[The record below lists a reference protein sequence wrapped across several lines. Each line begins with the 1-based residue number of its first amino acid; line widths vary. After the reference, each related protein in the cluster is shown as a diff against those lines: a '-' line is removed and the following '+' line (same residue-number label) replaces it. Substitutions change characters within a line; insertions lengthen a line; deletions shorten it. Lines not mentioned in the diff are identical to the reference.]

1 MRACVCQIRDR
12 DSIVHF
18 ADSQLCILV
27 FMASLRWAAVG
38 SVLCLLLLIFP
49 APSAAYSLLTHEQ
62 LIDLT
67 WDDSIVPLLLSRY
80 PNLTPQQL
88 EEARAYAYGGC
99 VIQDLGY
106 YPFGQRSFSNL
117 THYIRT
123 GDFVVNLF
131 RDAHNADE
139 LAFAVGALSHYIGDT
154 YGHSLA
160 VNVAVPVEYH
170 RLHRK
175 YGRVVTFAEDEH
187 RYVATEFSFDI
198 DEVAH
203 HRMAPLHYL
212 RHIGLRVS
220 MQQLS
225 LAFYQTYGLSE
236 QFEGTR
242 RERVNEGGYR
252 FAVRAFIPR
261 IAYAVTLLHRHHEP
275 PDVTTPEAIELHR
288 EISEMAAFDDWDA
301 YRHRAGIGTWSLAIF
316 LFIVPK
322 VGPLR
327 QVAIK
332 GPTEKTEGEYVHS
345 LAVSVYE
352 LRQGLWRFTPPA
364 ARKTMWDWRAYPD
377 VPVDPRDPNHPLM
390 NRDLDTGYIVQAGG
404 YRLTDETY
412 ANLLHA
418 LASQPKVP
426 IPLGIKEEIEKFYSD
441 PEAPIFTKRDPHK
454 WAQVQK
460 DLATLTNM
468 PTSPTP
474 QPFPTYDD
482 EEQAQTGPAAKP

>member
-1 MRACVCQIRDR
+1 
-12 DSIVHF
+12 
-18 ADSQLCILV
+18 
-27 FMASLRWAAVG
+27 MASLRSAAVG
-38 SVLCLLLLIFP
+38 SVLYLLLLIFP

-62 LIDLT
+62 VIDLT
-67 WDDSIVPLLLSRY
+67 WEDSIVPLLLSRY

-154 YGHSLA
+154 YGHMLA
-160 VNVAVPVEYH
+160 VNLAVPVEYH
-170 RLHRK
+170 RLRRK
-175 YGRVVTFAEDEH
+175 YGRVVTFDEAEH

-198 DEVAH
+198 DEVVH

-220 MQQLS
+220 MRQLS

-275 PDVTTPEAIELHR
+275 PDVTTPEAVELHR
-288 EISEMAAFDDWDA
+288 EISEMAAFDDWAA
-301 YRHRAGIGTWSLAIF
+301 YRHHAGIGTWSLAVL
-316 LFIVPK
+316 LFILPK
-322 VGPLR
+322 LGPLR
-327 QVAIK
+327 EVAVR
-332 GPTEKTEGEYVHS
+332 GPTEKAEGEYVHS

-352 LRQGLWRFTPPA
+352 LRQVLWRFTPPA
-364 ARKTMWDWRAYPD
+364 ARRETMLERRAYPD

-390 NRDLDTGYIVQAGG
+390 NRDLDTGYVVQPGG

-418 LASQPKVP
+418 LASQPRVP
-426 IPLGIKEEIEKFYSD
+426 IPLGIKEDIEKFYSD
-441 PEAPIFTKRDPHK
+441 PKAPISTKRDPQK

-460 DLATLTNM
+460 DLETLTNM
-468 PTSPTP
+468 PTSLTP
-474 QPFPTYDD
+474 QPFPTYD
-482 EEQAQTGPAAKP
+482 EEAARS

>member
-1 MRACVCQIRDR
+1 MASPRSASVGM
-12 DSIVHF
+12 V
-18 ADSQLCILV
+18 LCI
-27 FMASLRWAAVG
+27 
-38 SVLCLLLLIFP
+38 LLLIFP

-80 PNLTPQQL
+80 PNLTQQQL

-106 YPFGQRSFSNL
+106 YPLGQRSFSNL
-117 THYIRT
+117 MHYVRT

-131 RDAHNADE
+131 RDAHNANE

-160 VNVAVPVEYH
+160 VNLAVPDEYH
-170 RLHRK
+170 KLRRK
-175 YGRVVTFAEDEH
+175 YGRVVTFEEDEH
-187 RYVATEFSFDI
+187 RYVAAEFSFDI

-225 LAFYQTYGLSE
+225 HAFYQTYGLSE
-236 QFEGTR
+236 RFEGTR

-288 EISEMAAFDDWDA
+288 EISEMAAFNHWDA
-301 YRHRAGIGTWSLAIF
+301 YRRHAGIGTWLLAGF
-316 LFIVPK
+316 LFTVPK

-327 QVAIK
+327 EVAVR
-332 GPTEKTEGEYVHS
+332 GPTVKTEGEYVHS
-345 LAVSVYE
+345 VAVSVYE
-352 LRQGLWRFTPPA
+352 LRQVLRRFTPPA
-364 ARKTMWDWRAYPD
+364 ARRKTILSRRAYPD
-377 VPVDPRDPNHPLM
+377 VPVDPLDPNHPLM
-390 NRDLDTGYIVQAGG
+390 NRDLDTGYVVQPGD
-404 YRLTDETY
+404 YRLTDKTY

-426 IPLGIKEEIEKFYSD
+426 IPLGIKEDIETFYSN
-441 PEAPIFTKRDPHK
+441 PEAPITTKRDPQK
-454 WAQVQK
+454 WAQVVR
-460 DLATLTNM
+460 DLETLMTM
-468 PTSPTP
+468 PTSSTP

-482 EEQAQTGPAAKP
+482 EAAKSQTGLAAKP

>member
-1 MRACVCQIRDR
+1 
-12 DSIVHF
+12 
-18 ADSQLCILV
+18 
-27 FMASLRWAAVG
+27 MASLRSAAVG
-38 SVLCLLLLIFP
+38 SVLYLLLLMFP

-67 WDDSIVPLLLSRY
+67 WNDSIVPLLLSRY

-160 VNVAVPVEYH
+160 VNLAVPVEYH
-170 RLHRK
+170 RLRRE
-175 YGRVVTFAEDEH
+175 YGRVVTFDEDEH

-301 YRHRAGIGTWSLAIF
+301 YRHHAGIGTWSLAVF

-327 QVAIK
+327 EVAVR

-352 LRQGLWRFTPPA
+352 LRQVLWRFTPPA
-364 ARKTMWDWRAYPD
+364 ARRKTMLDRRAYPD

-390 NRDLDTGYIVQAGG
+390 NRDLDTGCVVRPGG
-404 YRLTDETY
+404 YRLTDRPTPTCCT
-412 ANLLHA
+412 LWP
-418 LASQPKVP
+418 ASPRCPFLWGSRKISRSSIP
-426 IPLGIKEEIEKFYSD
+426 IPKLPSSRNGIRRNGRRCRRTWR
-441 PEAPIFTKRDPHK
+441 P
-454 WAQVQK
+454 
-460 DLATLTNM
+460 
-468 PTSPTP
+468 
-474 QPFPTYDD
+474 
-482 EEQAQTGPAAKP
+482 

>member
-1 MRACVCQIRDR
+1 
-12 DSIVHF
+12 
-18 ADSQLCILV
+18 
-27 FMASLRWAAVG
+27 MASLRSTAVG

-131 RDAHNADE
+131 REAHNADE

-160 VNVAVPVEYH
+160 VNLAVPVEYH
-170 RLHRK
+170 RLRRK
-175 YGRVVTFAEDEH
+175 YGRVVTFDEGEH

-203 HRMAPLHYL
+203 HRVAPLHYL

-275 PDVTTPEAIELHR
+275 PDATTPEAIELLR
-288 EISEMAAFDDWDA
+288 EISEMAAIDDWDG
-301 YRHRAGIGTWSLAIF
+301 YRHHAGIGTWSLAVF
-316 LFIVPK
+316 LFVVPK
-322 VGPLR
+322 VGPL
-327 QVAIK
+327 QEVAIK

-352 LRQGLWRFTPPA
+352 LRQVLWRFTPPA
-364 ARKTMWDWRAYPD
+364 ARRTTMLNRRAYPD
-377 VPVDPRDPNHPLM
+377 VPVDRRDPNHPLM
-390 NRDLDTGYIVQAGG
+390 NLDLDTGYVVQPGG

-426 IPLGIKEEIEKFYSD
+426 IPLGIKEDIEKFYSD
-441 PEAPIFTKRDPHK
+441 PEAPIFTKRDPQK
-454 WAQVQK
+454 WAQLQK

-468 PTSPTP
+468 PTSRTP
-474 QPFPTYDD
+474 QPFPTYD
-482 EEQAQTGPAAKP
+482 EEAAQRIGGQTQRISE

>member
-1 MRACVCQIRDR
+1 M
-12 DSIVHF
+12 
-18 ADSQLCILV
+18 
-27 FMASLRWAAVG
+27 
-38 SVLCLLLLIFP
+38 
-49 APSAAYSLLTHEQ
+49 
-62 LIDLT
+62 
-67 WDDSIVPLLLSRY
+67 
-80 PNLTPQQL
+80 
-88 EEARAYAYGGC
+88 
-99 VIQDLGY
+99 
-106 YPFGQRSFSNL
+106 
-117 THYIRT
+117 HYVRT

-131 RDAHNADE
+131 RDAQNANE

-160 VNVAVPVEYH
+160 VNLAVPVAYH
-170 RLHRK
+170 SLRRK
-175 YGRVVTFAEDEH
+175 FGRVVTFDEDEH

-225 LAFYQTYGLSE
+225 RAFYQTYGLSE
-236 QFEGTR
+236 RFEGTR

-275 PDVTTPEAIELHR
+275 PDVTTPEAVELHR
-288 EISEMAAFDDWDA
+288 EISDMAAFNHWDA
-301 YRHRAGIGTWSLAIF
+301 YRHHAGIGTWLLATL

-327 QVAIK
+327 EVAVR
-332 GPTEKTEGEYVHS
+332 GPTVKTEGEYVHS

-352 LRQGLWRFTPPA
+352 LRQVLKRFTPPA
-364 ARKTMWDWRAYPD
+364 GRRTMLQKRAYPD
-377 VPVDPRDPNHPLM
+377 VPVDPLDPNHPLM
-390 NRDLDTGYIVQAGG
+390 NRDLDTGYVVQPGA

-426 IPLGIKEEIEKFYSD
+426 VSLGIKADIENFYSD
-441 PEAPIFTKRDPHK
+441 PEAPIFTKRDPQK
-454 WAQVQK
+454 WAQVQN
-460 DLATLTNM
+460 DLTTLTNM
-468 PTSPTP
+468 PISPTP

-482 EEQAQTGPAAKP
+482 EAAQSQTEPSVKP

>member
-1 MRACVCQIRDR
+1 
-12 DSIVHF
+12 
-18 ADSQLCILV
+18 
-27 FMASLRWAAVG
+27 MAGLRSAAVG

-49 APSAAYSLLTHEQ
+49 TPSAAYSLLTHEQ

-88 EEARAYAYGGC
+88 EEARSYAYGGC

-106 YPFGQRSFSNL
+106 YPFGQRSFSNR

-154 YGHSLA
+154 YGHMLA
-160 VNVAVPVEYH
+160 VNLAVPAEYH
-170 RLHRK
+170 RLRRK
-175 YGRVVTFAEDEH
+175 YGRVVTFDEAEH

-236 QFEGTR
+236 HFEGTR

-288 EISEMAAFDDWDA
+288 EISEMAATDDWAA
-301 YRHRAGIGTWSLAIF
+301 YRHHAGIGTWSLAVF
-316 LFIVPK
+316 LFILPK

-327 QVAIK
+327 EVAVR
-332 GPTEKTEGEYVHS
+332 GPTEKAEGEYVHS

-352 LRQGLWRFTPPA
+352 LRQVLRRFTPPA
-364 ARKTMWDWRAYPD
+364 ARRETMLGRRAYPD

-390 NRDLDTGYIVQAGG
+390 NRDLDTGYVVQPGG

-418 LASQPKVP
+418 LASQPRVP
-426 IPLGIKEEIEKFYSD
+426 IPLGIKEDIEKFYSD
-441 PEAPIFTKRDPHK
+441 PEAPISTKRDPQK

-474 QPFPTYDD
+474 QPFPTYDED
-482 EEQAQTGPAAKP
+482 AAQAQTGPASRR

>member
-1 MRACVCQIRDR
+1 
-12 DSIVHF
+12 
-18 ADSQLCILV
+18 
-27 FMASLRWAAVG
+27 MASLRSTAEG
-38 SVLCLLLLIFP
+38 LVLCLLFLIFP

-139 LAFAVGALSHYIGDT
+139 LAFAFGALSHYIGDT

-160 VNVAVPVEYH
+160 VNLAVPIEYH
-170 RLHRK
+170 HLRRK
-175 YGRVVTFAEDEH
+175 YGRVVTFDEGEH

-252 FAVRAFIPR
+252 FAVCAFIPR

-288 EISEMAAFDDWDA
+288 EISETAVIDDWDA
-301 YRHRAGIGTWSLAIF
+301 YRHRAGIGTWSLAVF

-327 QVAIK
+327 EAAVK

-352 LRQGLWRFTPPA
+352 LRQVLRRFTPPA
-364 ARKTMWDWRAYPD
+364 ARRRTMLHRPAYPD
-377 VPVDPRDPNHPLM
+377 VPVDRRDPSHPLM
-390 NRDLDTGYIVQAGG
+390 NLDLDTGHVVQPGR

-418 LASQPKVP
+418 LASQPRCPFLWGSRKTSRSTIP
-426 IPLGIKEEIEKFYSD
+426 IPKLPSSRNRIHRNGRRCRRTWR
-441 PEAPIFTKRDPHK
+441 P
-454 WAQVQK
+454 
-460 DLATLTNM
+460 
-468 PTSPTP
+468 
-474 QPFPTYDD
+474 
-482 EEQAQTGPAAKP
+482 